1 MKKLKKITLILGIS
15 LLLVVMGV
23 VSVSASAISMGK
35 PNDIISPATGSPF
48 ASQDIFVKYEAED
61 YKDCTILAWL
71 LTGTNSPVHI
81 IYTEE
86 FFEEYEECFISSN
99 DIDEAWN
106 KVLSSS
112 DVHTCDYNFSSEYKS
127 TTFNDFI
134 NIYIDLS
141 QYGGTVLKEDDF
153 KSHFVAQFS
162 YYYEIKQ
169 LENVVI
175 QKDTELTNLE
185 TLKNE
190 EIADLNTTITEKDAV
205 ITEKD
210 STITSLQSDKE
221 RLETNNEALDKQVT
235 ALVDNRIALNAEITS
250 LKNQMQ
256 LKINKAYA
264 EGLQDSDGNGNRMN
278 GFITTMISILTL
290 LEVLALVYYIVS
302 KVKKKRSQK

>member
-1 MKKLKKITLILGIS
+1 M
-15 LLLVVMGV
+15 LLAVMGV

-48 ASQDIFVKYEAED
+48 ASQDIFVKNEAED

-81 IYTEE
+81 IFTQE
-86 FFEEYEECFISSN
+86 FFEEYEEYFISSN

-112 DVHTCDYNFSSEYKS
+112 DVHTCDYNYSSENKS

-134 NIYIDLS
+134 NIYINLS

-162 YYYEIKQ
+162 YYYEIKD

-190 EIADLNTTITEKDAV
+190 EIADLNTTITEKD
-205 ITEKD
+205 

-221 RLETNNEALDKQVT
+221 RLETNNEALDNQVT

-264 EGLQDSDGNGNRMN
+264 EGLQDSDGNGNRLN